1 MEKPRFAI
9 IGAGHGGHVF
19 AAHLGIMGYSVKIYD
34 IDDRTIRPIQERG
47 GIELSGVVQGFGKV
61 ETATTNIKEAIEGA
75 DVIMVVV
82 PASSHRNVA
91 ENLASYVGD
100 GQKIVLNPGRTFGA
114 LEVKSVLDSR
124 GVGGKVTV
132 AEAQTLIYLARRT
145 GPAQARMLALKKE
158 GSVPLA
164 AIPSRETDNILRIL
178 SGPFPTYGKASNVL
192 ETSMS
197 NFGAL
202 VHTAPLV
209 FNAGRVESRSPF
221 KWYHEGITKSVADVL
236 EILDRERMDVSE
248 ALGANTY
255 SLQEYIYR
263 AYGVKGE
270 TVHEAIQGTAAYG
283 GVMGPDTLQHRFMFE
298 DIPTGLVP
306 FASLGELLNVT
317 TPNIK
322 LIIKVASLL
331 VKADLWRMG
340 RTVQK
345 LGLVGLSAKEIQKLV
360 TEGTI

>member
-1 MEKPRFAI
+1 MEKPKFAI

-19 AAHLGIMGYSVKIYD
+19 AAHLGIMGYNAKIYD
-34 IDDRTIRPIQERG
+34 IDEKAIKPIQEKG

-61 ETATTNIKEAIEGA
+61 ELATTNIKEAVEGV

-82 PASSHRNVA
+82 PASAHRNVA
-91 ENLASYVGD
+91 ENLAPHVED
-100 GQKIVLNPGRTFGA
+100 GQIIVLNPGRTFGA
-114 LEVKSVLDSR
+114 LEVKNILNSK

-145 GPAQARMLALKKE
+145 GPAQARMLALKRE

-164 AIPSRETDNILRIL
+164 AIPSRKTDEVLKVLNKV
-178 SGPFPTYGKASNVL
+178 FPTYGRANSVL
-192 ETSMS
+192 DTSMN

-202 VHTAPLV
+202 VHTAPMI
-209 FNAGRVESRSPF
+209 FNAGRVESKSPF
-221 KWYHEGITKSVADVL
+221 KWYHEGITKSVAGVL
-236 EILDRERMDVSE
+236 EVLDQERMSVSE
-248 ALGANTY
+248 AVGANTY
-255 SLQEYIYR
+255 SLQEYIFR

-270 TVHEAIQGTAAYG
+270 TVYDAIQHTDAYG
-283 GVMGPDTLQHRFMFE
+283 GVMGPDTLQHRFIFE

-306 FASLGELLNVT
+306 FASLGELLNVP

-331 VKADLWRMG
+331 VKTDLWSIG

-345 LGLVGLSAKEIQKLV
+345 LGLSGLSAREIQKLAI
-360 TEGTI
+360 EGTI